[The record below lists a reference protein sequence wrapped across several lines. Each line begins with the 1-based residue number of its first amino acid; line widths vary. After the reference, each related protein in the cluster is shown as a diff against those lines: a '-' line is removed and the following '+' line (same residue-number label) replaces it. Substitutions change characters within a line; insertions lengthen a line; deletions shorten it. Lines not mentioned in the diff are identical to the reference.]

1 METIASIVEAPIME
15 QDVFS
20 VQRRERYTNTGTESP
35 KRTEKCIVYGAERY
49 WTNQGERDACS
60 LQMESI
66 SFENLEKGSFFIY
79 GY

>member
-1 METIASIVEAPIME
+1 ME

-20 VQRRERYTNTGTESP
+20 VQRKEKYTNTGTENP
-35 KRTEKCIVYGAERY
+35 KRTERCIVYGAERY
-49 WTNQGERDACS
+49 WTSQGERDACS
-60 LQMESI
+60 LQTESI